1 MDQIKRCAVYTRK
14 SSEEGLD
21 QEFNSLDAQREA
33 GEAYVKSQR
42 HEGWELLDNRYD
54 DGGISGGT
62 MERPGLKQ
70 LLNDVEAGLIDII
83 VVYKVDRLSRSL
95 GDFSKM
101 VDLFDRNNVSF
112 VSVTQQFNTTTSMG
126 RLTLNILLSFS
137 QFEREVT
144 SERIRDKIALSK
156 QRGMWMGGNVPL
168 GFDAIDRKLVVNLT
182 EAATISHIFEQFLAL
197 GSTTLLSKALRE
209 QGYRTKPRRD
219 ASGHM
224 NNGNVLTKTALYKI
238 LSNRIYLGEVRHKE
252 KWYPGQHEAIIDIE
266 LWERV
271 HAILATNKV
280 QRGANVR
287 RQTPAPLKG
296 LLFGP
301 DGLAMTPTHTKK
313 GNKKYRYY
321 VTHTANKHS
330 HDQCMMR
337 MVPAGEIEGIVFD
350 QLKIMFKNS
359 AFTANISAQQIDG
372 NLTTNDIRQGLQNI
386 ESLWDHLYHK
396 EQARLLQ
403 LFVTKIQITADGV
416 RIDIQTNGIH
426 SLIMDL
432 KKAAY
437 DTQQNQN
444 NQNNQKPEAI
454 CA

>member
-1 MDQIKRCAVYTRK
+1 
-14 SSEEGLD
+14 
-21 QEFNSLDAQREA
+21 
-33 GEAYVKSQR
+33 
-42 HEGWELLDNRYD
+42 
-54 DGGISGGT
+54 
-62 MERPGLKQ
+62 
-70 LLNDVEAGLIDII
+70 
-83 VVYKVDRLSRSL
+83 
-95 GDFSKM
+95 M
-101 VDLFDRNNVSF
+101 VDVFDQHKVSF

-156 QRGMWMGGNVPL
+156 QRGIWMGGNVPL

-209 QGYRTKPRRD
+209 QGYHTKPRRD
-219 ASGHM
+219 ADGHM

-238 LSNRIYLGEVRHKE
+238 ISNRIYLGEIRHKE
-252 KWYPGQHEAIIDIE
+252 LWYPGQYEAIIDIE

-313 GNKKYRYY
+313 GIKKYRYY

-330 HDQCMMR
+330 HDQCMVR
-337 MVPAGEIEGIVFD
+337 MILAGEIEDIVFD
-350 QLKIMFKNS
+350 QLKIMFKNPVFMANAS
-359 AFTANISAQQIDG
+359 AKQVNDS
-372 NLTTNDIRQGLQNI
+372 LTKDDIRQGLQNI

-396 EQARLLQ
+396 EQGRLLQ
-403 LFVTKIQITADGV
+403 LFITKIQITADGV
-416 RIDIQTNGIH
+416 HIDIQTNGIH

-437 DTQQNQN
+437 DLKQNQ
-444 NQNNQKPEAI
+444 KAEAI
-454 CA
+454 CASTAAVTLHASLG

>member
-14 SSEEGLD
+14 SSTDGLD

-42 HEGWELLDNRYD
+42 HEGWELLDNKYD

-62 MERPGLKQ
+62 MVRPGLRQ
-70 LLNDVEAGLIDII
+70 LLDDVEAGLIDII

-95 GDFSKM
+95 GDFAKM
-101 VDLFDRNNVSF
+101 VDVFDQHEVSF

-144 SERIRDKIALSK
+144 SERIRAKIALSK

-209 QGYRTKPRRD
+209 QGYHTKPRRD
-219 ASGHM
+219 ADGHM

-238 LSNRIYLGEVRHKE
+238 ISNRIYLGEVRHKE
-252 KWYPGQHEAIIDIE
+252 LWYPGQHEAIIDIE

-271 HAILATNKV
+271 HAILAINKV

-313 GNKKYRYY
+313 GSKKYRYY

-330 HDQCMMR
+330 HDQCMVR
-337 MVPAGEIEGIVFD
+337 MIPAGEIEGIVFD
-350 QLKIMFKNS
+350 QLKIMFKNPAFMASVS
-359 AFTANISAQQIDG
+359 ALKVDDSFTNK
-372 NLTTNDIRQGLQNI
+372 DILQGLKNI

-403 LFVTKIQITADGV
+403 LFITKIQITADGV
-416 RIDIQTNGIH
+416 HIDIQTNGVH

-432 KKAAY
+432 KRAAY
-437 DTQQNQN
+437 DSKQKQQNQ
-444 NQNNQKPEAI
+444 KSEAI

>member
-70 LLNDVEAGLIDII
+70 LLSDVEAGMIDII

-95 GDFSKM
+95 GDFAKM
-101 VDLFDRNNVSF
+101 VDVFDQHKVSF

-219 ASGHM
+219 AHGHM
-224 NNGNVLTKTALYKI
+224 NNGNILTKTALYKI
-238 LSNRIYLGEVRHKE
+238 LSNRIYLGEIRHKE
-252 KWYPGQHEAIIDIE
+252 QWYPGQHEAIIDTE

-280 QRGANVR
+280 QRGASVR

-313 GNKKYRYY
+313 GAKKYRYY
-321 VTHTANKHS
+321 ITHTANKHS

-337 MVPAGEIEGIVFD
+337 MIPAGEIEGIVFD
-350 QLKIMFKNS
+350 QLKIMFKNP
-359 AFTANISAQQIDG
+359 AFMAKASSQKHDDLRTD
-372 NLTTNDIRQGLQNI
+372 DIFQGLKNI

-403 LFVTKIQITADGV
+403 LFVAKIQITNDGV

-432 KKAAY
+432 KKAAN
-437 DTQQNQN
+437 DTPKNQN
-444 NQNNQKPEAI
+444 NQRSEAI